1 MIFVWFLFIKF
12 KFQQNGTINVET
24 FGLSANV
31 YIVPSANILRARI
44 CADKILSIAMDF
56 TCQWLGFYLSSS
68 GKISGWNQIKPLALA
83 NKIYGSA

>member
-1 MIFVWFLFIKF
+1 MS
-12 KFQQNGTINVET
+12 
-24 FGLSANV
+24 LSANV
-31 YIVPSANILRARI
+31 YIGPSANVLRVRI
-44 CADKILSIAMDF
+44 YADKILDIAVDF